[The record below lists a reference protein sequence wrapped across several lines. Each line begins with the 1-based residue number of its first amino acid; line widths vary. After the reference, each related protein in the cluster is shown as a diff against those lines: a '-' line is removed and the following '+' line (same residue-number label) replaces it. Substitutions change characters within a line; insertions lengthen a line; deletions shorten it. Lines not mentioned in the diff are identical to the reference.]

1 MANLQWVQFCHVP
14 ITEKQFIKQFGI
26 NIAKARKQASLT
38 QDQLAWKAGIA
49 DNQIGRIERGEISAS
64 LKTMFKIA
72 KALSIEVKELF

>member
-1 MANLQWVQFCHVP
+1 MVILKQKSVVNLAVFSTNV
-14 ITEKQFIKQFGI
+14 
-26 NIAKARKQASLT
+26 AKARKQASLT

>member
-1 MANLQWVQFCHVP
+1 MGSICHVP

-26 NIAKARKQASLT
+26 NVAKARKQASLT